1 LRRSNFKGELHIA
14 KSSLFSTRNDLS
26 AEVREKAIQLLNQHL
41 ADSIDL
47 YSQTKQ
53 AHWNVK
59 GPQFYQLHELFD
71 KLAEEIEDHVDT
83 LAERVTSLGG
93 IARGT
98 TRLAAAASRLSA
110 YPAEAITGRQHLE
123 ALAVRFAALATTT
136 RAAIDIA
143 GKLGDA
149 GTADL
154 FTEVSRALD
163 KALWFLESHIQE

>member
-1 LRRSNFKGELHIA
+1 MA
-14 KSSLFSTRNDLS
+14 KANLFSTRNDLPV
-26 AEVREKAIQLLNQHL
+26 EIREKAITLLNQHL

-59 GPQFYQLHELFD
+59 GPQFFQLHELFD
-71 KLAEEIEDHVDT
+71 KLAEEVEDQVDT
-83 LAERVTSLGG
+83 LAERATSLGG
-93 IARGT
+93 HARGT
-98 TRLAAAASRLSA
+98 VRLAAAASRLSE
-110 YPAEAITGRQHLE
+110 YPAESTSGRQHLE
-123 ALAVRFAALATTT
+123 ALTVRFAALARTT
-136 RAAIDIA
+136 RAAIDTA
-143 GKLGDA
+143 STLGDA